1 MRFAVFTNVQHKER
15 EGKFYA
21 YAPYIR
27 EMNIWL
33 RHVKEVE
40 VVAPLVTWGRVEN
53 EIKYIHGDLN
63 FTRIPPFHFLGF
75 FSAVKALFKIPFI
88 LYRIFGTMHKADHLH
103 LRCPGNI
110 GLLACISQI
119 FFPGKPK
126 SAKYAGNWD
135 PSAKQPWSYRLQKWI
150 LSNTFLTRNMQV
162 LVYGEWPGQSK
173 NIVPFFTAS
182 FSEDEKEGVPKMA
195 FMGSFKFLFVG
206 NLVEGKR
213 PLEAIRLVEELN
225 VKLRGGLDTET
236 GNSSARLE
244 IYGEGPERR
253 KLKKYVVDHNLE
265 GVVNF
270 RGSRPLEELKA
281 AYQQAHFVLLLSRSE
296 GWPKAIAEGMF
307 FGCIPIATP
316 MSCVPWMLN
325 YGSRGVLLEE
335 FNQQSTSDKQEL
347 KKSGQRTED
356 RGQDILKITQL
367 LVDQEKM
374 IRMSEAAKEWSQQYT
389 LERFE
394 KAIKKVLL
402 HPNEEVTVANGKLS
416 PAPFRDGAERGKS
429 KNKN

>member
-1 MRFAVFTNVQHKER
+1 MRFTVFTNVQHKER

-33 RHVKEVE
+33 RHVEEVE

-63 FTRIPPFHFLGF
+63 FNRIPSFHFLGF
-75 FSAVKALFKIPFI
+75 FSAVKALVKIPFI
-88 LYRIFGTMHKADHLH
+88 LYRIFGTMRKADHLH
-103 LRCPGNI
+103 LRSPGNI
-110 GLLACISQI
+110 GLLACICQI

-195 FMGSFKFLFVG
+195 FLRSFKFLFVG

-225 VKLRGGLDTET
+225 GSMRRGLYTET
-236 GNSSARLE
+236 GKSSARLE

-253 KLKKYVVDHNLE
+253 KLKNYVVDHKLE
-265 GVVNF
+265 EVIIFKGI
-270 RGSRPLEELKA
+270 RPLEELKA

-307 FGCIPIATP
+307 FGCIPIA
-316 MSCVPWMLN
+316 
-325 YGSRGVLLEE
+325 
-335 FNQQSTSDKQEL
+335 
-347 KKSGQRTED
+347 
-356 RGQDILKITQL
+356 
-367 LVDQEKM
+367 
-374 IRMSEAAKEWSQQYT
+374 
-389 LERFE
+389 
-394 KAIKKVLL
+394 
-402 HPNEEVTVANGKLS
+402 
-416 PAPFRDGAERGKS
+416 
-429 KNKN
+429 